1 MIQIERVSKLYFGR
15 PVLEDVSFTIERG
28 TNVGLI
34 GPGGAG
40 KTLLLKIICGLVEP
54 DAGRVLIEGVEVGKL
69 DETKLAELRFRI
81 GMLFQNYALF
91 DFMDVGDNIAF
102 PLRQEGKLSE
112 EEIQRR
118 VKTILDAIGLPRV
131 AHLYAN
137 ELSGGMKKRVSFAR
151 AVVREPPIIF
161 YDDPTAGLDPVTSS
175 KIFLLLKD
183 IRDRLG
189 TTSVTIS
196 HDIAGIRDICDQF
209 VLLDRGRLV
218 FGGTREEIERAPH
231 PLVRQFWDGFS
242 DDELGDAG
250 EGKGKGGAH

>member
-1 MIQIERVSKLYFGR
+1 MIEIQGISKLYFGR

-40 KTLLLKIICGLVEP
+40 KTLLLKIVCGLVEP

-91 DFMDVGDNIAF
+91 DFMNVGDNIAF
-102 PLRQEGKLSE
+102 PLRQEGQLGE
-112 EEIQRR
+112 DEIQKR
-118 VKTILDAIGLPRV
+118 VKEILTAIGLPTI
-131 AHLYAN
+131 APLYAN

-151 AVVREPPIIF
+151 AVIRQPPIIF

-209 VLLDRGRLV
+209 VLLDRGRMV
-218 FGGTREEIERAPH
+218 FAGTREAIERDGH

-242 DDELGDAG
+242 DDELGEATP
-250 EGKGKGGAH
+250 